1 MPSVK
6 LAYGHEVDGGYIKP
20 CPAGKSHG
28 MEKYLASAG
37 DVAEGQ
43 VGEQPE
49 YQRGAEV
56 KGFPRGAGAD
66 MGKFKP
72 QCRYDDGGKEA
83 GKGTCR
89 AYVQKRVSCCHVGFR
104 PYYGAESP
112 YHRRDGRPGDEKGQ
126 RGQHTVAP

>member
-1 MPSVK
+1 MNAPEERVRDMPSVK

-28 MEKYLASAG
+28 MEKYPASAG
-37 DVAEGQ
+37 DAAEGQ
-43 VGEQPE
+43 VGKQPE

-56 KGFPRGAGAD
+56 KGFPRGADAD
-66 MGKFKP
+66 MGEFKP
-72 QCRYDDGGKEA
+72 QCRYDDGG
-83 GKGTCR
+83 
-89 AYVQKRVSCCHVGFR
+89 
-104 PYYGAESP
+104 ESP